1 MLGDDELADALERLA
16 RLAVYGD
23 LVVLGAV
30 DEAHDIGVLLDRPR
44 LTEVRE
50 LRALAIGVTALLAV
64 RHATVE
70 LGEGDDGYI
79 QLLGQHLQ

>member
-1 MLGDDELADALERLA
+1 MLGDDELADTLERLA

-23 LVVLGAV
+23 LVVFGAV
-30 DEAHDIGVLLDRPR
+30 DEAHDVGVLLDSPR

-64 RHATVE
+64 LYAAVE
-70 LGEGDDGYI
+70 LGEGDDGYV